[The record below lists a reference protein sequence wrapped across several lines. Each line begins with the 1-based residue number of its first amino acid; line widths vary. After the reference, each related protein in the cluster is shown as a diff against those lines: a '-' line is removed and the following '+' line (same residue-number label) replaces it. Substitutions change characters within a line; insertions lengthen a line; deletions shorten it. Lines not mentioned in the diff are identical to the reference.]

1 MNGKKNESDA
11 NALQNAA
18 SMNDAPKNIGTGAKR
33 PGRPRRLTRDQVL
46 ADSEECSVSDQLSKR
61 PSRSARGSLPIDDDD
76 AHYYPCPV
84 PSCDYNSESRSA
96 RNYHLRVDHAGYAYQ
111 STTHEIPGSSTSSN
125 DRKNSNAYEVQ
136 KGSSVAKSSGIRT
149 AVKVENEFDGTN
161 EMSADI
167 SQENRSQLE
176 SMHGYHVPS
185 SDAYSETDAD
195 CDIDLDD
202 EDYELTQ
209 YRRDEHYSE
218 VKYDSD
224 FRPAPHMTRKR
235 GRPRNPP
242 GTEPAENSKVRV
254 SDPNGKYRCYMPN
267 CDWRGAYRSLRC
279 DHMKWCHKDWVMP
292 PRYILQR
299 ITKDGIYIDPKTFV
313 PPFSCPIE
321 GCQWRGSYRASRSQH
336 IKSAHPD
343 YVPPKKKAPIGGY
356 VPDGKYVCH
365 VPQCPWRGISRST
378 RASHMRKVHGGFS
391 NPGYSTRQVA
401 CCDCTASF
409 GSHKAFVDHMITA
422 HRVGGLVHR
431 DFNDIGEYEEWFN
444 SVQEV
449 FSITY
454 VKRMGIKQG
463 NEYQVLYLY
472 CARSGGARPKHIPGR
487 DYFPEFTKRRL
498 TRRPTKCG
506 RNCAAFLRIIHW
518 IDGRLTVIGCVE
530 HTGHRMGT
538 ALLRLSSNE
547 RVVLDEYLYVVDDKV
562 PLDAM
567 LDRIREIEG
576 FTMDGFDVAER
587 SIEDMTRYVMNENEF
602 ISLKVLFET
611 SAFFKPESTFAVNL
625 FDSEGRPLTEAISF
639 GIMTSQM
646 RELWAT
652 CSTRAA
658 CIEEVNLLISDFE
671 LHLFF
676 VMVFDANDMPRC
688 ACVLISR
695 NSDKVALLDKL
706 RSVSSAPVDTVVT
719 DCSPDWPALL
729 DAYFG
734 NEAYTADFQI
744 AEWHLLSDWATRIDE
759 MVSNRVDRF
768 TILCA
773 LRRWTRATDPTL
785 FEEIV
790 IDIFEAFREMELNSL
805 AQLVDNQ
812 LTDPDFAKRW
822 TPLNRNPLTDH
833 SNPVLE
839 ISCRMFRERFLNC
852 ELCARLDEYAGLLVD
867 RIAEFNSL
875 TFSEVYTLAP
885 IEPPRHVPQ
894 MYEDID
900 PSQLLADGTVMSSP
914 QRTVEIE
921 SHPSVSSKRVDGLLE
936 LSSKRMKMEGEEELG
951 AYVVVGEEEVLDEVV
966 EGAEAEQLV
975 EEAVLSGALGDI
987 DEGVSLLDPSADG
1000 GARDVEVTE
1009 SRRKAR
1015 LKRMMQILHEKVDL
1029 MADDETME
1037 LMETGLTQVVEQLKD
1052 PTLLMQRRRSS
1063 RLSKSL
1069 SQDSS

>member
-1 MNGKKNESDA
+1 MGT
-11 NALQNAA
+11 ALL
-18 SMNDAPKNIGTGAKR
+18 
-33 PGRPRRLTRDQVL
+33 RL
-46 ADSEECSVSDQLSKR
+46 
-61 PSRSARGSLPIDDDD
+61 
-76 AHYYPCPV
+76 
-84 PSCDYNSESRSA
+84 
-96 RNYHLRVDHAGYAYQ
+96 
-111 STTHEIPGSSTSSN
+111 SSN
-125 DRKNSNAYEVQ
+125 ERVVLDEYLYVVDDKVPLDAMLDRIREIE
-136 KGSSVAKSSGIRT
+136 GFTMDGFDVAERSIEDMTRY
-149 AVKVENEFDGTN
+149 VMNENEFISLKVLFET
-161 EMSADI
+161 SAFF
-167 SQENRSQLE
+167 EPEWQL
-176 SMHGYHVPS
+176 
-185 SDAYSETDAD
+185 
-195 CDIDLDD
+195 
-202 EDYELTQ
+202 
-209 YRRDEHYSE
+209 
-218 VKYDSD
+218 
-224 FRPAPHMTRKR
+224 
-235 GRPRNPP
+235 
-242 GTEPAENSKVRV
+242 
-254 SDPNGKYRCYMPN
+254 
-267 CDWRGAYRSLRC
+267 RSL
-279 DHMKWCHKDWVMP
+279 P
-292 PRYILQR
+292 
-299 ITKDGIYIDPKTFV
+299 
-313 PPFSCPIE
+313 SC
-321 GCQWRGSYRASRSQH
+321 
-336 IKSAHPD
+336 
-343 YVPPKKKAPIGGY
+343 
-356 VPDGKYVCH
+356 
-365 VPQCPWRGISRST
+365 
-378 RASHMRKVHGGFS
+378 
-391 NPGYSTRQVA
+391 
-401 CCDCTASF
+401 
-409 GSHKAFVDHMITA
+409 
-422 HRVGGLVHR
+422 
-431 DFNDIGEYEEWFN
+431 
-444 SVQEV
+444 
-449 FSITY
+449 
-454 VKRMGIKQG
+454 
-463 NEYQVLYLY
+463 
-472 CARSGGARPKHIPGR
+472 
-487 DYFPEFTKRRL
+487 
-498 TRRPTKCG
+498 
-506 RNCAAFLRIIHW
+506 
-518 IDGRLTVIGCVE
+518 
-530 HTGHRMGT
+530 HRMGT

-611 SAFFKPESTFAVNL
+611 SAFFEPESTFAVNL

-839 ISCRMFRERFLNC
+839 ISCRIARVTVSPLTDHSNPVLEISCRMFRERFLNCELCARLDEYAGLLVDRIAEMFRERFLNC

-875 TFSEVYTLAP
+875 TFSEVYTLAPIEPPRHVPQMYEDGLFSIWIFSEVYTLAP

-987 DEGVSLLDPSADG
+987 DEGVSLLDPSGDGGARDVEVTESRRKARLKRMMQILHEKVDLMADDETMELMETGLTQVVEQLKDPTFDPSQLLADGTVMSSPQRTVEIESHPSVSSKRVDGLLELSNKRMKMEGEEELGAYVVVGEEEVLDEVVEGAEAEQLVEEAVLSGALGDIDEGVSLLDPSADG

-1052 PTLLMQRRRSS
+1052 PTLLMQAN
-1063 RLSKSL
+1063 LSMSVETVPRDLRNLRACLLCSLVKSL
-1069 SQDSS
+1069 EQFEMDGCENCDRVLHMKGDTDKVYECTSTNFDGLIASMMPEDSWVCKWQVTCEIFLDLTMSVETVPRDLRNLRACLLCSLVKSLEQFEMDGCENCDRVLHMKGDTDKVYECT

>member
-1 MNGKKNESDA
+1 MEYFATREAIPENHKMNDKKMESSASDSP
-11 NALQNAA
+11 NVA
-18 SMNDAPKNIGTGAKR
+18 SMNDAPKNIGVGAKR
-33 PGRPRRLTRDQVL
+33 PGRPRRSVRDHVST
-46 ADSEECSVSDQLSKR
+46 DSEVSSFQECSSADGLSKR
-61 PSRSARGSLPIDDDD
+61 PTRSARGSLPIDDDD
-76 AHYYPCPV
+76 AHYYPCPF

-96 RNYHLRVDHAGYAYQ
+96 RNYHLRVDHAGCAYQ
-111 STTHEIPGSSTSSN
+111 SVAQETEPSSSSAEKTTG
-125 DRKNSNAYEVQ
+125 AY
-136 KGSSVAKSSGIRT
+136 GAKPARPRT
-149 AVKVENEFDGTN
+149 TVKIENEYDGTG
-161 EMSADI
+161 EMSADVPRDP
-167 SQENRSQLE
+167 RSQLE
-176 SMHGYHVPS
+176 SIRGYNIPS

-195 CDIDLDD
+195 CDVDLDD
-202 EDYELTQ
+202 EDYEIAH
-209 YRRDEHYSE
+209 YKRDESYSE
-218 VKYDSD
+218 MKYDSD
-224 FRPAPHMTRKR
+224 FHPTHVRRKR
-235 GRPRNPP
+235 GRPKNPP

-254 SDPNGKYRCYMPN
+254 SDPNGKYRCYMPD
-267 CDWRGAYRSLRC
+267 CDWKGAYRSLRC

-356 VPDGKYVCH
+356 VPNGKYVCH

-401 CCDCTASF
+401 CCDCSESF

-422 HRVGGLVHR
+422 HR
-431 DFNDIGEYEEWFN
+431 EWFN
-444 SVQEV
+444 SVQDV
-449 FSITY
+449 FSVTY

-463 NEYQVLYLY
+463 HEYQVLYLY
-472 CARSGGARPKHIPGR
+472 CARSGGSRPKHIPGR

-567 LDRIREIEG
+567 LDRIREVEG
-576 FTMDGFDVAER
+576 FTMDGFDVTER

-611 SAFFKPESTFAVNL
+611 STFFEPESTFAVNL
-625 FDSEGRPLTEAISF
+625 FSSEGTPLSEGISF

-652 CSTRAA
+652 CSARAA

-676 VMVFDANDMPRC
+676 VMVFDADDMPRC
-688 ACVLISR
+688 ACVLISQ
-695 NSDKVALLDKL
+695 SGDKVALLDKL
-706 RSVSSAPVDTVVT
+706 RSVSNAAVDTVVT

-734 NEAYTADFQI
+734 NEAYTTDFQI
-744 AEWHLLSDWATRIDE
+744 AEWHLLSEWATRIDE

-768 TILCA
+768 AILCA

-805 AQLVDNQ
+805 AQLVDTQ

-852 ELCARLDEYAGLLVD
+852 ELCARLDEYAGLLND
-867 RIAEFNSL
+867 RITEFNSL
-875 TFSEVYTLAP
+875 TFSDVYTLAP

-921 SHPSVSSKRVDGLLE
+921 SHPSEPPKRMDSLME
-936 LSSKRMKMEGEEELG
+936 LSNKRMKLEGEEELG

-975 EEAVLSGALGDI
+975 EEAVLSGALGGI
-987 DEGVSLLDPSADG
+987 DDGVSLLDPNSDG
-1000 GARDVEVTE
+1000 GAPDVELAE
-1009 SRRKAR
+1009 NRRKAR
-1015 LKRMMQILHEKVDL
+1015 LKRMMQILHEKVDM

-1052 PTLLMQRRRSS
+1052 PALVMQPRRSA
-1063 RLSKSL
+1063 RLPKQP
-1069 SQDSS
+1069 QDSS

>member
-1 MNGKKNESDA
+1 
-11 NALQNAA
+11 
-18 SMNDAPKNIGTGAKR
+18 NDG
-33 PGRPRRLTRDQVL
+33 
-46 ADSEECSVSDQLSKR
+46 
-61 PSRSARGSLPIDDDD
+61 

-96 RNYHLRVDHAGYAYQ
+96 RNYHLRVDHAGYSYQNATQGAPDVSSSSANQEATSAY
-111 STTHEIPGSSTSSN
+111 G
-125 DRKNSNAYEVQ
+125 VQ
-136 KGSSVAKSSGIRT
+136 KGPSGAKASRPRASVK
-149 AVKVENEFDGTN
+149 FDGTD
-161 EMSADI
+161 EMSADVPRD
-167 SQENRSQLE
+167 SRSQLDA
-176 SMHGYHVPS
+176 MHSYQVAS

-195 CDIDLDD
+195 CDLDVED

-209 YRRDEHYSE
+209 YKRDEAYTE
-218 VKYDSD
+218 MKYDND

-254 SDPNGKYRCYMPN
+254 CSDPNGKYRCYMPD

-292 PRYILQR
+292 PRYILQ
-299 ITKDGIYIDPKTFV
+299 
-313 PPFSCPIE
+313 
-321 GCQWRGSYRASRSQH
+321 
-336 IKSAHPD
+336 
-343 YVPPKKKAPIGGY
+343 GGY

-401 CCDCTASF
+401 CCDCSASF

-431 DFNDIGEYEEWFN
+431 DFNDISEYEEWFN
-444 SVQEV
+444 SVQDV
-449 FSITY
+449 FSVTY

-562 PLDAM
+562 PLDANV
-567 LDRIREIEG
+567 EG

-611 SAFFKPESTFAVNL
+611 SAFFEPESTFAVNL
-625 FDSEGRPLTEAISF
+625 FDNEGRPLSEGISF
-639 GIMTSQM
+639 GK
-646 RELWAT
+646 L
-652 CSTRAA
+652 
-658 CIEEVNLLISDFE
+658 NLMISDFE

-676 VMVFDANDMPRC
+676 VMVFDADDDMPRC
-688 ACVLISR
+688 ACVLISQ
-695 NSDKVALLDKL
+695 SGDKVALLDKL
-706 RSVSSAPVDTVVT
+706 RS
-719 DCSPDWPALL
+719 
-729 DAYFG
+729 
-734 NEAYTADFQI
+734 I
-744 AEWHLLSDWATRIDE
+744 AEWHLLSEWATRIDE
-759 MVSNRVDRF
+759 MVLNRVDR
-768 TILCA
+768 CRQSAA
-773 LRRWTRATDPTL
+773 LPAAHGSYLVRR
-785 FEEIV
+785 IV

-894 MYEDID
+894 MYED
-900 PSQLLADGTVMSSP
+900 M
-914 QRTVEIE
+914 
-921 SHPSVSSKRVDGLLE
+921 
-936 LSSKRMKMEGEEELG
+936 
-951 AYVVVGEEEVLDEVV
+951 
-966 EGAEAEQLV
+966 
-975 EEAVLSGALGDI
+975 
-987 DEGVSLLDPSADG
+987 
-1000 GARDVEVTE
+1000 
-1009 SRRKAR
+1009 
-1015 LKRMMQILHEKVDL
+1015 
-1029 MADDETME
+1029 
-1037 LMETGLTQVVEQLKD
+1037 
-1052 PTLLMQRRRSS
+1052 
-1063 RLSKSL
+1063 
-1069 SQDSS
+1069 

>member
-1 MNGKKNESDA
+1 MNDTKMEEGA
-11 NALQNAA
+11 NAIQNVPPV
-18 SMNDAPKNIGTGAKR
+18 NDAPKNIGTGAKKS
-33 PGRPRRLTRDQVL
+33 GRSRRFIRDQ
-46 ADSEECSVSDQLSKR
+46 ASTDSDIPSFQECPDQLSKR
-61 PSRSARGSLPIDDDD
+61 PTRSARGSLPIDDDG

-96 RNYHLRVDHAGYAYQ
+96 RNYHLRVDHGGYAYQ
-111 STTHEIPGSSTSSN
+111 NAAQEAPGPNSSSS
-125 DRKNSNAYEVQ
+125 DQKATKTCGIQKNS
-136 KGSSVAKSSGIRT
+136 SVGKPPRPRGTI
-149 AVKVENEFDGTN
+149 KEENEFDGTGG
-161 EMSADI
+161 ESADV
-167 SQENRSQLE
+167 SQKSQSQLE
-176 SMHGYHVPS
+176 SMHGYQVVS
-185 SDAYSETDAD
+185 SDAFSETDAD
-195 CDIDLDD
+195 CDFELDD
-202 EDYELTQ
+202 EDYELTE
-209 YRRDEHYSE
+209 YKGDEAFSE
-218 VKYDSD
+218 MKYDSD
-224 FRPAPHMTRKR
+224 FRPAPHIHRKR
-235 GRPRNPP
+235 GRPKNPP

-267 CDWRGAYRSLRC
+267 CDWKGAYRSLRC

-343 YVPPKKKAPIGGY
+343 YVPPKKKAPIVRIFLGGY

-391 NPGYSTRQVA
+391 NPSYSTRQVA
-401 CCDCTASF
+401 CCDCSASF

-444 SVQEV
+444 SVQDV
-449 FSITY
+449 FSVTY

-463 NEYQVLYLY
+463 HEYQVLYLY
-472 CARSGGARPKHIPGR
+472 CARSGGARLKHIPGR

-567 LDRIREIEG
+567 LDRIRGET
-576 FTMDGFDVAER
+576 F
-587 SIEDMTRYVMNENEF
+587 EDNDRYVMNENEF

-611 SAFFKPESTFAVNL
+611 SSFFEPESTFAVNL
-625 FDSEGRPLTEAISF
+625 FDSEGRPLTEGISF

-652 CSTRAA
+652 CSTRAGFNLQ
-658 CIEEVNLLISDFE
+658 VNLLISDFE

-676 VMVFDANDMPRC
+676 VMVFDADDMPRC
-688 ACVLISR
+688 ACVLISQ
-695 NSDKVALLDKL
+695 SGDKVALLNKL
-706 RSVSSAPVDTVVT
+706 RSVSNAPVDTVVT

-744 AEWHLLSDWATRIDE
+744 AEWHLLSEWAARIDE

-768 TILCA
+768 ATLCA
-773 LRRWTRATDPTL
+773 LRRWTRYLILILLSSAVTIFSVLFSATDPTL
-785 FEEIV
+785 FEE
-790 IDIFEAFREMELNSL
+790 
-805 AQLVDNQ
+805 
-812 LTDPDFAKRW
+812 
-822 TPLNRNPLTDH
+822 
-833 SNPVLE
+833 
-839 ISCRMFRERFLNC
+839 
-852 ELCARLDEYAGLLVD
+852 
-867 RIAEFNSL
+867 
-875 TFSEVYTLAP
+875 
-885 IEPPRHVPQ
+885 
-894 MYEDID
+894 
-900 PSQLLADGTVMSSP
+900 
-914 QRTVEIE
+914 
-921 SHPSVSSKRVDGLLE
+921 
-936 LSSKRMKMEGEEELG
+936 
-951 AYVVVGEEEVLDEVV
+951 
-966 EGAEAEQLV
+966 
-975 EEAVLSGALGDI
+975 
-987 DEGVSLLDPSADG
+987 
-1000 GARDVEVTE
+1000 
-1009 SRRKAR
+1009 
-1015 LKRMMQILHEKVDL
+1015 
-1029 MADDETME
+1029 
-1037 LMETGLTQVVEQLKD
+1037 
-1052 PTLLMQRRRSS
+1052 
-1063 RLSKSL
+1063 
-1069 SQDSS
+1069 